1 MKAFERRNMETVFQ
15 ALDIEMIFIFMT
27 GNMIFN
33 VMRRVMNIVTLNM
46 KFKGKKQL
54 KKSLVVKS

>member
-1 MKAFERRNMETVFQ
+1 METLFQ
-15 ALDIEMIFIFMT
+15 VLDIEMIFIFMT